1 MFQVF
6 AELDIMSYIRLLVET
21 AVLTFVLYRIYLAIS
36 DTKATEIFV
45 LLFTLAV
52 AYLLFRV
59 FRLDVLTLI
68 IEKLTIPFLL
78 LLCVFYHPELRR
90 AFSSSFTRKSR
101 FFRIGVQTTSEQID
115 SILNACNILVEKKRG
130 ALIVFPRHTD
140 IQSILESGTKV
151 NADLSSTLLLTIFD
165 HDTPLHDGA
174 AVVIGGRI
182 AYAACYLPLS
192 EQKGI
197 KAVARLFG
205 NDAKRLSDTDFFPIA
220 MGIVLGVL
228 FGKLNI
234 SFGSEFSFSPG
245 LTGGVL
251 IVALILSAI
260 GKTGPVLWSMSAPA
274 NHLLRQLGLLLFLAE
289 VGTSAGTT
297 LVSTFQES
305 GFLLFGLGA
314 VITLVPMVLAALVG
328 RFV

>member
-6 AELDIMSYIRLLVET
+6 AELSALSYVRLFVET
-21 AVLTFVLYRIYLAIS
+21 AVLAFVIYRVYVAIS
-36 DTKATEIFV
+36 DTKATEILGIV
-45 LLFTLAV
+45 FTVAI
-52 AYLLFRV
+52 AYLIFYVLH
-59 FRLDVLTLI
+59 LDVLTMI
-68 IEKLTIPFLL
+68 IEKLMLPFLMI
-78 LLCVFYHPELRR
+78 LCVFYHPELRR

-140 IQSILESGTKV
+140 IQSILDSGTKV

-197 KAVARLFG
+197 KATFGTRHRAALGLAEASDAIVLVVSEETGAISLAYNANIYYNLSNSTIKRTLLSLFSYRDVLPQ
-205 NDAKRLSDTDFFPIA
+205 DAKEA
-220 MGIVLGVL
+220 V
-228 FGKLNI
+228 N
-234 SFGSEFSFSPG
+234 E
-245 LTGGVL
+245 
-251 IVALILSAI
+251 
-260 GKTGPVLWSMSAPA
+260 
-274 NHLLRQLGLLLFLAE
+274 AE
-289 VGTSAGTT
+289 
-297 LVSTFQES
+297 
-305 GFLLFGLGA
+305 
-314 VITLVPMVLAALVG
+314 
-328 RFV
+328 